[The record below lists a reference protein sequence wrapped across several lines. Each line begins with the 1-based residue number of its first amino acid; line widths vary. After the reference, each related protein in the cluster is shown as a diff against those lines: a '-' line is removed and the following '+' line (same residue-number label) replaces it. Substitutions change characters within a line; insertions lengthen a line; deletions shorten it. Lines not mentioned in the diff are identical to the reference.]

1 MTIVRRP
8 SPFGELM
15 TLRQAVDRLFDDD
28 TFRPMR
34 WGTGS
39 FDGPAVPLDVT
50 TDTDTLVVEAAL
62 PGIKPEDVDITVEN
76 GTLTITGKTADERK
90 AEEGSYLVQE
100 IRRGTFSR
108 SVSLPQGLEPDKAEA
123 TFENGTLTITGK
135 TADERKAEEG
145 SYLVQEIRRG
155 TFSRS
160 VTLPQGLEPDKAEAT
175 FDNGV
180 LTLRI
185 PKAEQ
190 VKPKQIRISSI
201 SNGNGHRTDDRPAVE
216 TGR

>member
-28 TFRPMR
+28 VFRPMR
-34 WGTGS
+34 WGAGS
-39 FDGPAVPLDVT
+39 FDGPSLPLDVT
-50 TDTDTLVVEAAL
+50 TDADHLIVEAAL
-62 PGIKPEDVDITVEN
+62 PGIKPEDVD
-76 GTLTITGKTADERK
+76 LTI
-90 AEEGSYLVQE
+90 
-100 IRRGTFSR
+100 
-108 SVSLPQGLEPDKAEA
+108 
-123 TFENGTLTITGK
+123 ENSTLTITGK

-175 FDNGV
+175 FENGV

-190 VKPKQIRISSI
+190 VKPKQIRISPVTSG
-201 SNGNGHRTDDRPAVE
+201 SAKAAPAV
-216 TGR
+216 TDGRAEPASQA